1 MGKNDV
7 PASFAE
13 LIEGAQKAPER
24 QLMRGA
30 ELSSPFSAP
39 LPPEHR
45 VVDDDPRQ
53 IAGVPEFDYRAHV
66 KYLTLPTDAG
76 EYEEILNQ
84 ALSGKSI
91 IRSENTTFTKEGDC
105 IVVVIYLTKLERPR
119 RAQRR
124 RDEDAFPR

>member
-1 MGKNDV
+1 MGKNDI
-7 PASFAE
+7 PASFAA
-13 LIEGAQKAPER
+13 LIEEAQKAPER
-24 QLMRGA
+24 QVLRGA
-30 ELSSPFSAP
+30 DLSSPFSTP

-66 KYLTLPTDAG
+66 KFLTLPNDAG
-76 EYEEILNQ
+76 DYEEILNE
-84 ALSGKSI
+84 ALAGKCI

-105 IVVVIYLTKLERPR
+105 NVVVIYLTKLERPR